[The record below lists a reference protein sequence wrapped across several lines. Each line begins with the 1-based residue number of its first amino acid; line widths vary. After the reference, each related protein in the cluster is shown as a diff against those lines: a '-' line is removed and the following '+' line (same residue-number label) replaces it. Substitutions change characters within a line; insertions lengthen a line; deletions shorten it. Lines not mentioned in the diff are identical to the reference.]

1 MRAHHAVGEKRKH
14 AAARRGHALRRGAG
28 KAHADALALGAE
40 VLAHAQAHAQN
51 HAARRQRVVRH
62 PIDEGAQF
70 GLERRDFEF
79 LLDVLEPVVEPRIGL
94 RVLRPHHGGRLAG
107 AERHGDDVAGRELE
121 RLGHPVG
128 IGPVERDRDE
138 DIDDASGHAK
148 ILGRFSR
155 FRKEDER
162 GATISPE
169 RWRTMPFSCGFGLNA
184 ADLPRFIVAPKV
196 AAEIE
201 GWLRH
206 LGDERRMSPK
216 TVEAYRR
223 DVRQFLGFLAE
234 HLGGAPSLKELAALA
249 PADVRAFL
257 AARRAKGIGSRSLM
271 RTLAGVRGFARF
283 LERNGKGKVGALA
296 AVRAPKIGKTLPRPL
311 SIAAAKSVTDPDLAA
326 GDERE
331 PWLAARDAA
340 VLALLYGS
348 GLRISEALGLKRAD
362 FGSRDTVTV
371 TGKGRKERMVPVLPQ
386 VAKLVA
392 DYVALCPY
400 DLPEDGPLFVGAK
413 GGPLSA
419 RVVQLSMAR
428 LRGALGLAETA
439 TPHALRHSFATH
451 LLARGGDLRSI
462 QELLGHASLAT
473 TQIYTEVDAERLIEA
488 YRSAHPRA

>member
-1 MRAHHAVGEKRKH
+1 MVSP
-14 AAARRGHALRRGAG
+14 
-28 KAHADALALGAE
+28 KA
-40 VLAHAQAHAQN
+40 
-51 HAARRQRVVRH
+51 
-62 PIDEGAQF
+62 
-70 GLERRDFEF
+70 
-79 LLDVLEPVVEPRIGL
+79 
-94 RVLRPHHGGRLAG
+94 
-107 AERHGDDVAGRELE
+107 
-121 RLGHPVG
+121 
-128 IGPVERDRDE
+128 
-138 DIDDASGHAK
+138 DISV
-148 ILGRFSR
+148 
-155 FRKEDER
+155 
-162 GATISPE
+162 
-169 RWRTMPFSCGFGLNA
+169 
-184 ADLPRFIVAPKV
+184 VAPKV

-201 GWLRH
+201 GWLRY

-257 AARRAKGIGSRSLM
+257 AARRAQGIGSRSLM

-296 AVRAPKIGKTLPRPL
+296 AVRAPKIAKTLPRPL
-311 SIAAAKSVTDPDLAA
+311 SVAAAKSVTDPDTSA
-326 GDERE
+326 GDE
-331 PWLAARDAA
+331 PWIATRDAA
-340 VLALLYGS
+340 VLALLYGG
-348 GLRISEALGLKRAD
+348 GLRISEALGLKRGD
-362 FGSRDTVTV
+362 IGSRDTVTV

-386 VAKLVA
+386 VAKLIA
-392 DYVALCPY
+392 DYLALCPY
-400 DLPEDGPLFVGAK
+400 DLPADGPLFVGAK
-413 GGPLSA
+413 GGPLSP

-473 TQIYTEVDAERLIEA
+473 TQIYTEVDAERLIVA